1 MTTAMLDAM
10 PIIIEETIDSRPGE
24 QSLLQENAF
33 LRSIIVELLIKNQKL
48 RCAAQRYSYQVAG
61 S

>member
-1 MTTAMLDAM
+1 
-10 PIIIEETIDSRPGE
+10 
-24 QSLLQENAF
+24 
-33 LRSIIVELLIKNQKL
+33 VELLIKNQKL